1 MAGEFVIE
9 HKSNYIT
16 VDVKEAGHEME
27 DWLLEHG
34 GEETGIKE
42 GVAIFMNLTLTLLYQ
57 KVYTTKLASCICFH
71 LHPSTYN
78 S

>member
-16 VDVKEAGHEME
+16 AGVKEAGHEME

-34 GEETGIKE
+34 GEEAGKE
-42 GVAIFMNLTLTLLYQ
+42 WQYL
-57 KVYTTKLASCICFH
+57 
-71 LHPSTYN
+71 
-78 S
+78 